1 MNLKSDGENP
11 LNNDEFRRTIDLNV
25 RASATGGEVVN
36 TLSSP
41 GAKLKPQ
48 TPCNAWMFES
58 RFLPSQTLSRRERAE
73 ATGATSVTT
82 VTSITSATAAVMTMT
97 TMRSIRKVMMMTM
110 SPGGHAS
117 GGNSRRG
124 GPPANAHSLS
134 SLSCEEQPSV
144 MTDTHVPF
152 TSEDDMLLKKLKK
165 DSKSWD
171 EIIKCFPGRF
181 KATLQVQ

>member
-1 MNLKSDGENP
+1 MKHSKN
-11 LNNDEFRRTIDLNV
+11 
-25 RASATGGEVVN
+25 SADD
-36 TLSSP
+36 SSRVFTVSP
-41 GAKLKPQ
+41 DDA
-48 TPCNAWMFES
+48 
-58 RFLPSQTLSRRERAE
+58 
-73 ATGATSVTT
+73 VTNH
-82 VTSITSATAAVMTMT
+82 S
-97 TMRSIRKVMMMTM
+97 
-110 SPGGHAS
+110 
-117 GGNSRRG
+117 
-124 GPPANAHSLS
+124 ANAHSLS